1 MPGSVGHVAPG
12 LGLGAHQKFPNDFC
26 NRNALC
32 RMNLVLDKIPGH
44 GLTLLLQTCG
54 HLHNFC
60 ILFSAAFMFEDK
72 RTARHSTNSFTSHPK
87 DEAMVQCLDKDTL
100 LQLGLEPTLC

>member
-1 MPGSVGHVAPG
+1 
-12 LGLGAHQKFPNDFC
+12 
-26 NRNALC
+26 
-32 RMNLVLDKIPGH
+32 MNLVLDKIPGH

-72 RTARHSTNSFTSHPK
+72 RTARHIPGEPLWGLLHALTTHSTNSFTSHPK
-87 DEAMVQCLDKDTL
+87 DEAMVQFLDKDTL